1 MKKCL
6 TRLLTLLLSLALLLT
21 PAYALTVDQAL
32 ELLETYYYYDIP
44 DEAYEAQTVD
54 ELIRLLGDPYTS
66 YMTAEEYRA
75 FLDALEGETG
85 LVGIGV
91 TIQRTDEGILIVDT
105 ISGGSAREAGLRSGD
120 LIVEIDGVSCVPADD
135 AVVSRIAGDEGT
147 QVTVTVLRDGAR
159 TQYTLTRRLVVIPN
173 TEVRLLDG
181 GIGYIDCNSF
191 GSDTGRE
198 FAQMVRDNDA
208 KVRLWLLDLRGNG
221 GGYTNAAVEMLN
233 ALLGPGYYLYYQSGD
248 NTVTPVPAQKHAAT
262 AKPVIVLTDGSSA
275 SASELVASGL
285 RDEGRSITVGGRT
298 YGKGVA
304 QAMLDGSVLP
314 DYFDEDSLKL
324 TVHRFYSGGCNTT
337 DKIGVIPTL
346 LVDSTYTNAVS
357 LALCGDPSEAKLGI
371 SFRTNLSST
380 CRSYS
385 IDPDTDSETLSA
397 LLSALPPQIL
407 VSYTEFPGWHAD
419 NYTAPQIA
427 EKLGIEYESRW
438 FTDVADSK
446 YADAINAM
454 GTYGLLQGDGKGHFN
469 PAGNLTR
476 AELCSMLAN
485 VLNVSYQG
493 ESLFTDVHQSAWYA
507 AAVNAMA
514 YLGLVNGVG
523 SGRFNPSGILTQEE
537 FFTIMGRTARFLNLR
552 IDDYGLWVEDKAD
565 NLTLT
570 QRGALMGYSD
580 WARTS
585 MAVLA
590 WGVDE
595 SFEGDAWSKLG
606 LLYAPLEELSPKAP
620 ILRDEAAAGM
630 FAVLAGLDIL
640 PVK

>member
-66 YMTAEEYRA
+66 YMSAEEYRA

-120 LIVEIDGVSCVPADD
+120 LIVEVDGVSCVPADD

-147 QVTVTVLRDGAR
+147 QVTVTVLRDGVR

-285 RDEGRSITVGGRT
+285 RDEGRSVTVGGRT

-346 LVDSTYTNAVS
+346 LVDSAYTNAVS
-357 LALCGDPSEAKLGI
+357 LALCGREDEARVCVLLGAHPCY
-371 SFRTNLSST
+371 L
-380 CRSYS
+380 
-385 IDPDTDSETLSA
+385 DPDTDPDVLAA
-397 LLSALPPQIL
+397 LFAALPPQAQ
-407 VSYTEFPGWHAD
+407 VYRSDGGEFVPCSA
-419 NYTAPQIA
+419 A
-427 EKLGIEYESRW
+427 EAAASLNVGYASRW

-454 GTYGLLQGDGKGHFN
+454 GTYGLLR
-469 PAGNLTR
+469 GNGSGQFSPDTFLAR
-476 AELCSMLAN
+476 AELCAMLAQ

-493 ESLFTDVHQSAWYA
+493 GTLFSDVSQDDWYGPS
-507 AAVNAMA
+507 VNAMA

-523 SGRFNPSGILTQEE
+523 GGRFNPGGRLTQEE
-537 FFTIMGRTARFLNLR
+537 FFTIMGRAARFLNLR
-552 IDDYGLWVEDKAD
+552 LDDYGLWVEDKAD
-565 NLTLT
+565 NLTLA

-595 SFEGDAWSKLG
+595 ALDGTGA
-606 LLYAPLEELSPKAP
+606 LLYAPLKELSPKAP
-620 ILRDEAAAGM
+620 ILREEAAAGM
-630 FAVLAGLDIL
+630 YAVLHGLGIL
-640 PVK
+640 L